1 MTSDLNHYVKKY
13 WLSTYFTQSALL
25 GISHTEIQTHT
36 LGIAWISNI
45 YSVYY
50 PTQGMYK
57 THNTKGWN
65 TRQCVTSYVIECS
78 DKVCN
83 EFCISCNAVYVVVQ
97 SLSYIQLCNPKD
109 CSTPGFPVHH
119 CLPEFAQT
127 HVHWVD
133 NAMQPSHPLS
143 PPSPALNLSQLQ
155 GLFQEVGSSHQVVK
169 VLELQFQHQFFQ
181 WIFRTDFL

>member
-97 SLSYIQLCNPKD
+97 SLSYIQLFAIPRTAAHQASLSITVSRSLLKLM
-109 CSTPGFPVHH
+109 SIESIMPSHHLIH
-119 CLPEFAQT
+119 CLPLLL
-127 HVHWVD
+127 
-133 NAMQPSHPLS
+133 PSIF
-143 PPSPALNLSQLQ
+143 PSFRVFSNESALHIRWS
-155 GLFQEVGSSHQVVK
+155 EY
-169 VLELQFQHQFFQ
+169 
-181 WIFRTDFL
+181 